1 MKYTKL
7 AVLILFLGI
16 FFIGVFETGSE
27 SLAQERGPLDIA
39 GRGSSLVERVAPDDG
54 ALFAIHFVGD
64 IHGNLDTC
72 G

>member
-1 MKYTKL
+1 M
-7 AVLILFLGI
+7 
-16 FFIGVFETGSE
+16 
-27 SLAQERGPLDIA
+27 DIA
-39 GRGSSLVERVAPDDG
+39 GRGSSLIERVGKDDG